1 MGMLDRYKKKGG
13 FVQLLNL
20 IETSGKQKQDQFLG
34 LIAQE
39 SKAWEEGI
47 KKYMLNFDRI
57 MNWEPQYRAEIL
69 SRVQPMT
76 VATALHGSDPAK
88 LQTIISCLGT
98 SDQRKIMQAMSE
110 RTPTPAEKSTCIVK
124 ILTETRGFTKDGTIQ
139 LAKADPDLAV
149 PENIEELLA
158 QAHTSGGF
166 SAAAPAAASGSTG
179 AEAASG
185 DGSLVF
191 PEFDAK
197 GKMVKPTPTMEFKG
211 GNHAEEIDFLKKKVN
226 QLTQEINHLKHEVK
240 VAHGKLEQIK
250 KIA

>member
-13 FVQLLNL
+13 FIQLLNL
-20 IETSGKQKQDQFLG
+20 IETSGKTKQDQFLG

-57 MNWEPQYRAEIL
+57 MGWEPQFRAEIL
-69 SRVQPMT
+69 TRVQPMT
-76 VATALHGSDPAK
+76 VAAALHGTEPAK

-98 SDQRKIMQAMSE
+98 GDQRKIMQAMSE
-110 RTPTPAEKSTCIVK
+110 KVPTPAEKSTCIVK
-124 ILTETRGFTKDGTIQ
+124 ILTETRGFCKDGTIK
-139 LAKADPDLAV
+139 LEKVDPELAV

-158 QAHTSGGF
+158 QNPGGVS
-166 SAAAPAAASGSTG
+166 SAPSLSAVSSDSSAP
-179 AEAASG
+179 SG
-185 DGSLVF
+185 DLVF

-211 GNHAEEIDFLKKKVN
+211 GNHTEEIDFLKKKVN
-226 QLTQEINHLKHEVK
+226 QLTQEINHLKHDLK